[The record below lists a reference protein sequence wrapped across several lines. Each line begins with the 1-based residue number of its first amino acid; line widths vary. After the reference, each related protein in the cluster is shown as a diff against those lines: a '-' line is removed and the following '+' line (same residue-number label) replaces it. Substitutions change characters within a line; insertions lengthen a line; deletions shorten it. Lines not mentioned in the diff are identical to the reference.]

1 MKALHTL
8 RSRIRFRIYEKL
20 VTAFLLT
27 LIPILTISFLV
38 TLSSE
43 ATIREDISVSL
54 RSKVHSYLST
64 FETEMTRIIRMK
76 ERYMVDEDVQNLIM
90 FHEIM
95 PFDEQRTA
103 MLSIQEKLRQFRDSS
118 LFVQG
123 IKLMVPELGR
133 DIQDERI
140 DHNFPQDEIDA
151 LREMRTTRQIIMPVN
166 GTLILGDSYPNNAMS
181 MQTPEAWLEVIL
193 STADI
198 ETSLRQFSEFR
209 DGQAVLFDQAG
220 KWTLGMPPKQ
230 KQNQKQNTNTDTTAA
245 SSMGVPADAL
255 QAATKD
261 GIGRFELGGTK
272 YYFARET
279 SELLHVT
286 LLMYV
291 PEKTVLGPLDWYKQL
306 LWILAAT
313 SLLVILVF
321 SLWIYRLIHR
331 PIQRLTMAFRQLEK
345 GEFQQSLALQYR
357 YKDQFSD
364 LYQQFNYMSS
374 RLKQLIQDV
383 YEQELSLKRAE
394 LKQLQS
400 QINPHFLYNIFFLL
414 NRILQFDD
422 VDTAKA
428 LTRNLGTYFRYITR
442 SSSDEVELQQEM
454 DHVRSYAAIQS
465 IRFGSKLQ
473 IELEELPA
481 EAKTLRVPRLILQPI
496 VENAF
501 EYGLEDHQDQGQ
513 LRISCTMSADM
524 LIIQVEDNGESLS
537 DEVLKDISAR
547 LKIKDAAVETT
558 GMLNVHHRLQLSLG
572 ASAGLLLS
580 RSELGGMAV
589 RIQIPATGNGLE
601 QGGSGNVPSDD
612 RRQ

>member
-1 MKALHTL
+1 MKALQTL

-20 VTAFLLT
+20 VAAFLLT

-43 ATIREDISVSL
+43 ATIRKDISVSL

-95 PFDEQRTA
+95 PFDEQRIA

-118 LFVQG
+118 LFVEG
-123 IKLMVPELGR
+123 LKLMVPELGR

-140 DHNFPQDEIDA
+140 DHNFPADEINA
-151 LREMRTTRQIIMPVN
+151 LTEMRRTRQILMPVN
-166 GTLILGDSYPNNAMS
+166 DKLILGDSYPNDAMS
-181 MQTPEAWLEVIL
+181 MQTPEAWLEVVL

-198 ETSLRQFSEFR
+198 ESSLLQFSEFR
-209 DGQAVLFDQAG
+209 DGQAVLFDQGG
-220 KWTLGMPPKQ
+220 KWTLGVPPKQ
-230 KQNQKQNTNTDTTAA
+230 KQESDETEA
-245 SSMGVPADAL
+245 SSLKVPTNVL

-261 GIGRFELGGTK
+261 GIGRFELDGTM

-313 SLLVILVF
+313 SILVILVF

-414 NRILQFDD
+414 NRILQFED
-422 VDTAKA
+422 VDNAKA

-473 IELEELPA
+473 IELDELPT
-481 EAKTLRVPRLILQPI
+481 EAKTIRVPRLILQPI

-501 EYGLEDHQDQGQ
+501 EYGLEDHPDQGQ
-513 LRISCTMSADM
+513 LRISCALSAG
-524 LIIQVEDNGESLS
+524 LLTIQVEDNGENLS
-537 DEVLKDISAR
+537 DDLLKDISSR
-547 LKIKDAAVETT
+547 MKIKDAAVETT

-572 ASAGLLLS
+572 SSAGLSLS
-580 RSELGGMAV
+580 RSALGGLAV
-589 RIQIPATGNGLE
+589 RIQIPAATDNGIANK
-601 QGGSGNVPSDD
+601 GDV
-612 RRQ
+612 